1 MKLDRYGLEK
11 RRALVVGGGGG
22 IGHAISEALLQSG
35 ARVVVVDVTDK
46 IYSQVNEF
54 RVKGFE
60 CAAICANISNRG
72 EIISAVEESKKFLG
86 GDIEILVNSA
96 GIQRRAPS
104 HHFLEADW
112 DEVISIN
119 LKSVFLFS
127 QLVAEGMIKNN
138 FGRIINIASIMGQ
151 FGGRNIPAY
160 SASKGGVVQLTKAM
174 ANDWA
179 KYGIRVNAISPG
191 YIDTSMNEALLADT
205 TRTAEILSR
214 TPVGRWGTPEDLKGI
229 AILLASDASDFISG
243 AVIPVD
249 GGYSAW

>member
-1 MKLDRYGLEK
+1 MNFDIYGLK
-11 RRALVVGGGGG
+11 GRRALVVGGGGG

-35 ARVVVVDVTDK
+35 ARVAIVDVTDK
-46 IYSQVNEF
+46 IHLQVKNF
-54 RVKGFE
+54 RADGFDCVGV
-60 CAAICANISNRG
+60 CADISSRG
-72 EIISAVEESKKFLG
+72 EISRAIEESKGFLG

-104 HHFLEADW
+104 HHFLEIDW

-127 QLVAEGMIKNN
+127 QFVAEGMIKNN
-138 FGRIINIASIMGQ
+138 SGKIINIASIMSQ

-160 SASKGGVVQLTKAM
+160 SASKGGLAQLTKAM

-179 KYGIRVNAISPG
+179 RYGIRVNAISPG
-191 YIDTSMNEALLADT
+191 YIETSMNEALLADSS
-205 TRTAEILSR
+205 RTSEILSR

-229 AILLASDASDFISG
+229 ALLLASQSSDFISG